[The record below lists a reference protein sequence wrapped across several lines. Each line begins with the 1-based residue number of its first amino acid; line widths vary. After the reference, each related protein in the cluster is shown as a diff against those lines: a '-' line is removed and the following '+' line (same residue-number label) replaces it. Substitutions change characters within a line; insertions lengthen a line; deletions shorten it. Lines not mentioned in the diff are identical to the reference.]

1 MMKTATDFSMQ
12 VRRLVALGVF
22 CGAVVRCTFSAQL
35 LLWSLYAELS

>member
-12 VRRLVALGVF
+12 VRRLVALGAF

-35 LLWSLYAELS
+35 LLWMLCVQLS